1 MRKKVA
7 DEVSKGGTDLKG
19 VDPSKSKDVIHL
31 KRSHVKMHCTKCKK
45 EGHNKRNCPEDPAVR
60 ERLANPKKRVRV
72 KAKKGQVPTS
82 SSTAPSSTAPSSIVP
97 PSTLPQPAETQ
108 GEDDDSWLANI
119 DIDAVVSQLIGT
131 PTPSTEVTADEIPM
145 PSQPPILEDTQEEVT
160 NSPSMDKGK
169 KQLDKK
175 K

>member
-1 MRKKVA
+1 MN
-7 DEVSKGGTDLKG
+7 
-19 VDPSKSKDVIHL
+19 
-31 KRSHVKMHCTKCKK
+31 RSHVKMHCTKCKK
-45 EGHNKRNCPEDPAVR
+45 EGHNKRKCHEDPAVR

-82 SSTAPSSTAPSSIVP
+82 SSTTPSATAPSSSVP
-97 PSTLPQPAETQ
+97 PSTLTLQAETQ

-145 PSQPPILEDTQEEVT
+145 PSQPPILEDTQQEAVGQEERKSWT
-160 NSPSMDKGK
+160 AH
-169 KQLDKK
+169 
-175 K
+175 